1 VREGDGWATG
11 TPYGLATSMHNKAPR
26 QDEKLDNEYKYST
39 NPQDF
44 TSSLLEVEPSVKT
57 PEA

>member
-1 VREGDGWATG
+1 
-11 TPYGLATSMHNKAPR
+11 MHNKAPR

-44 TSSLLEVEPSVKT
+44 TSSLLEAEPSVKT